1 MGAPSM
7 TERVSHVPRVRTDP
21 ATAVERLA
29 EELYARWRA
38 GERPP
43 AEEFFARLPDGG
55 EGPDDALKLLAEEF
69 TLRQEHRQPVGE
81 DLLAARF
88 PRWPAQV
95 RALVRCHAL
104 GPPARPR
111 FPDPG
116 EVVGDFWLVSL
127 LGRGAVGRVYL
138 ATQRSLADRQV
149 VLKLA
154 PPDGHE
160 VHTLARLQHTYIV
173 PLYSAHDFPNRGE
186 YGLCM
191 PHFGGTTLD
200 RHAPTHPDE
209 LCRLGVCLADA
220 LQYAHDRGTLHLDVK
235 PTNVLLAADGTPLL
249 LDFHLARPPLR
260 AGEAPSP
267 WLGGTSG

>member
-1 MGAPSM
+1 M
-7 TERVSHVPRVRTDP
+7 VH
-21 ATAVERLA
+21 RL
-29 EELYARWRA
+29 
-38 GERPP
+38 
-43 AEEFFARLPDGG
+43 
-55 EGPDDALKLLAEEF
+55 
-69 TLRQEHRQPVGE
+69 
-81 DLLAARF
+81 
-88 PRWPAQV
+88 
-95 RALVRCHAL
+95 
-104 GPPARPR
+104 
-111 FPDPG
+111 
-116 EVVGDFWLVSL
+116 
-127 LGRGAVGRVYL
+127 
-138 ATQRSLADRQV
+138 
-149 VLKLA
+149 
-154 PPDGHE
+154 
-160 VHTLARLQHTYIV
+160 
-173 PLYSAHDFPNRGE
+173 SAHDFPNRGE